1 MTLVPWPHNANVI
14 GSKWVHKTKY
24 REDGIIDRLKPHLVA
39 KGYTQVPDID
49 FDETFSLVIKP
60 TTVWLVLVL
69 AISSKWLIKQ
79 LDVRNDFLHDQLK
92 ETTCMEQLPA
102 FTNQNL
108 PDHVCLLYKSF
119 YGLILGLSIYHLH
132 F

>member
-1 MTLVPWPHNANVI
+1 MTLVPRPRNANVI

-60 TTVWLVLVL
+60 TT
-69 AISSKWLIKQ
+69 I
-79 LDVRNDFLHDQLK
+79 
-92 ETTCMEQLPA
+92 
-102 FTNQNL
+102 
-108 PDHVCLLYKSF
+108 
-119 YGLILGLSIYHLH
+119 
-132 F
+132 